1 METER
6 VELSQ
11 SLWCILHYHV
21 DPIVDLRMPCKSRN
35 IVHEAKTVDPALCHV
50 RWTETPIDKS
60 KEKEE
65 RHGQPIR
72 LVLQWTNVKGSNI
85 WMRWIFWFKVYWLTL
100 ILLLHIIERGT
111 SSYFWFF
118 YFVFVYILVIINCVW
133 CLQSV
138 FRSMTRL
145 HRLKIEKPSEQPSNL
160 IDCGCKVLFFYGLLH
175 SFSNVNE
182 RQSVAQ

>member
-11 SLWCILHYHV
+11 SLRCILHYHV
-21 DPIVDLRMPCKSRN
+21 HSVIDLRMPCKSWN
-35 IVHEAKTVDPALCHV
+35 IVHEAKTVDSTLCHV
-50 RWTETPIDKS
+50 RWTESPVDES
-60 KEKEE
+60 KEKVE

-72 LVLQWTNVKGSNI
+72 LVLQWTNVKGSHI
-85 WMRWIFWFKVYWLTL
+85 GMRRIFWLKVYQLSL
-100 ILLLHIIERGT
+100 ILLLHVIERGR
-111 SSYFWFF
+111 SSPFWFF
-118 YFVFVYILVIINCVW
+118 YFVFNLILVIIYCLW

-138 FRSMTRL
+138 FRPMTRL

-160 IDCGCKVLFFYGLLH
+160 IDCCCKVLFLYGLLH